1 MKTYL
6 PQSLCDHQNCQLKE
20 KYTTGELWVKF
31 FSGSYWERWPRR
43 EPLSS
48 EKLLQSSGVE
58 ASLDVIFVM
67 EYMQSCLHLGKR
79 LLLVTKNRYI
89 DFNDYSP
96 VYGKMQEVW
105 FITILPEMH
114 TTLQEPVYLKHRAS
128 CQSPISSVWSIEWF
142 ILFPSSLCL
151 KHKYTVGQ
159 RLHGL

>member
-1 MKTYL
+1 MALPFFGIGMKTYL
-6 PQSLCDHQNCQLKE
+6 SQSLCDHQNCQLKE

-89 DFNDYSP
+89 DFNDYSAFLCMGRCKKYDSLKFFLKCIQPSKSLFIWSTGHP
-96 VYGKMQEVW
+96 V
-105 FITILPEMH
+105 
-114 TTLQEPVYLKHRAS
+114 
-128 CQSPISSVWSIEWF
+128 
-142 ILFPSSLCL
+142 SLRFL
-151 KHKYTVGQ
+151 
-159 RLHGL
+159 LSEA